1 MLSSSTS
8 DRRTGLS
15 RGLPARARRA
25 AACGVIAAIA
35 AGVAA
40 CGSSTGSSS
49 APPAKQ
55 VSLSAHVGAATGP
68 VKLVTWNL
76 PTGEPT
82 TLDPALSAL
91 ENISTIDGNLCESL
105 FRFGPDY
112 ELIPDLATSVKEP
125 DPTTYVIDLRHGVR
139 FWNGRPMTS
148 ADVVESM
155 HRVTD
160 PAIGSSWIAAYQGV
174 RSIRPHG
181 PYQVIVTFK
190 EPNAEFRWNLATPAT
205 AIVEKAF
212 VQQDPKAFGS
222 PTRGV
227 MCTGPFRFSSWRQG
241 QDIVIAR
248 NAHYWDHARIPLAHQ
263 IRFTF
268 DTDAASQSAAL
279 ADGSVDGQWDSSV
292 ATFKQL
298 RGSRAGSLMYAPS
311 LSTTFISWFVDH
323 ASVKSRTIRAAL
335 HDVIPYASIAS
346 NVYGGSAFPVKS
358 LTPPHTW
365 GYARRVFGDAYAK
378 LPRPVQDLAAARKL
392 VRSAGRQAAPVVLGY
407 SATDPE
413 ETNIAL
419 AIQSAAQEAG
429 LKLKLDALNASQSNQ
444 VFSSAKA
451 RAPLSGLLATGYLDY
466 PDPLEY
472 DSYWTTGS
480 YYNFGGYHDPRYDRL
495 VAAAQGT
502 VNPTARASTLVKAE
516 AIYYASDSAAPIVSQ
531 YVNVFVNHHLTGVTP
546 NQDFYY
552 TAWADRL
559 GRR

>member
-1 MLSSSTS
+1 MLSSRS
-8 DRRTGLS
+8 DRRAGSIS
-15 RGLPARARRA
+15 RRAARVRRA
-25 AACGVIAAIA
+25 AACGAVAAVA

-40 CGSSTGSSS
+40 CGSSTGSPS
-49 APPAKQ
+49 APPVNK
-55 VSLSAHVGAATGP
+55 VSLSAQVTAATKP
-68 VKLVTWNL
+68 VNLVTWNL

-82 TLDPALSAL
+82 SLDPALSAL

-112 ELIPDLATSVKEP
+112 QLIPDLATSVTQS
-125 DPTTYVIDLRHGVR
+125 DPTRYVIDLRHGVH
-139 FWNGRPMTS
+139 FWDGEVMTS
-148 ADVVESM
+148 ADVVYSM
-155 HRVTD
+155 DRVND

-174 RSIRPHG
+174 SSIKPHG
-181 PYQVIVTFK
+181 PYQVVVTFK
-190 EPNAEFRWNLATPAT
+190 QPNAEFRWNLATPAT
-205 AIVEKAF
+205 AVVQKAY
-212 VQQDPKAFGS
+212 VAQDPKAFGS

-227 MCTGPFRFSSWRQG
+227 MCTGPFRFSSWKQG

-248 NAHYWDHARIPLAHQ
+248 NTHYWDRSRIPLARQ
-263 IRFTF
+263 VRFTF

-298 RGSRAGSLMYAPS
+298 RKSNAGSLLYAPS

-323 ASVKSRTIRAAL
+323 ASVKSQKIREAL
-335 HDVIPYASIAS
+335 HDVIPYESIAR

-365 GYARRVFGDAYAK
+365 GYAKSVFTGAYSK
-378 LPRPVQDLAAARKL
+378 LQQPVQNLAAAKKL
-392 VRSAGRQAAPVVLGY
+392 VSAAGRQSSPVVLGY

-419 AIQSAAQEAG
+419 AIQSAAQEVG

-480 YYNFGGYHDPRYDRL
+480 YYNFGGYHDPQYDRL
-495 VAAAQGT
+495 VSQAEQT
-502 VNPTARASTLVKAE
+502 VNASRRASTLVKAE

-531 YVNVFVNHHLTGVTP
+531 YINVFINHRVTGVTP
-546 NQDFYY
+546 NQNFYY
-552 TAWADRL
+552 TAWADKL
-559 GRR
+559 GSR

>member
-1 MLSSSTS
+1 MLSRRS
-8 DRRTGLS
+8 DRRAGS
-15 RGLPARARRA
+15 MPGCAAHVRRA
-25 AACGVIAAIA
+25 AACGAVVAVTV
-35 AGVAA
+35 GVAA

-49 APPAKQ
+49 APAVKK
-55 VSLSAHVGAATGP
+55 VSLSAQVTAATTP
-68 VKLVTWNL
+68 VGLVTWNL

-82 TLDPALSAL
+82 SLDPALSAL
-91 ENISTIDGNLCESL
+91 ENISTVDGNLCESL

-112 ELIPDLATSVKEP
+112 QLIPDLATSVTQSN
-125 DPTTYVIDLRHGVR
+125 PTRYVIDLRHGVH
-139 FWNGRPMTS
+139 FWDGKVMTS
-148 ADVVESM
+148 ADVVYSM
-155 HRVTD
+155 DRVNT

-174 RSIRPHG
+174 SSIRAHG

-190 EPNAEFRWNLATPAT
+190 QPNAEFRWNLATPAT
-205 AIVEKAF
+205 TV
-212 VQQDPKAFGS
+212 VQRSYVAQNPKAFGS

-227 MCTGPFRFSSWRQG
+227 MCTGPFRFSSWKQG

-248 NAHYWDHARIPLAHQ
+248 NGRYWDHSRIPLAREV
-263 IRFTF
+263 RFTF

-279 ADGSVDGQWDSSV
+279 ADGSVEGQWDSSV

-298 RGSRAGSLMYAPS
+298 RKSRSGSLLYAPS

-323 ASVKSRTIRAAL
+323 ASVKSEKIREAL
-335 HDVIPYASIAS
+335 HDIIPYESIAK
-346 NVYGGSAFPVKS
+346 NVYGGSAIPVKS

-365 GYARRVFGDAYAK
+365 GYAKGVFTSAYAK
-378 LPRPVQDLAAARKL
+378 LQQPAQNLAAAKKL
-392 VRSAGRQAAPVVLGY
+392 VSAAGRQSAPVVLGY

-419 AIQSAAQEAG
+419 AIQSAAQEVG
-429 LKLKLDALNASQSNQ
+429 LNLKLDALNASQSNQ

-480 YYNFGGYHDPRYDRL
+480 YYNFGGYHDPRYDKL
-495 VAAAQGT
+495 VAQAQQTVKAAG
-502 VNPTARASTLVKAE
+502 RASTLVKAE

-531 YVNVFVNHHLTGVTP
+531 YINVFVNHKLTGVTP
-546 NQDFYY
+546 NQNFYY
-552 TAWADRL
+552 TAWADKL
-559 GRR
+559 GSR